1 MREFKG
7 TSVICF
13 PQEYVV
19 LDLETTGL
27 SPIYDEIIE
36 IGALKVS
43 GGVQEEFQTLIKPNR
58 MVSYFITDLTG
69 ISNDM
74 LKNAPSI
81 HTVLPALRSFIGNL
95 PIVAHN
101 AHFDINFLY
110 DNFQKTGFTFSNDFI
125 DTLRIS
131 RKLFPDQP
139 RHTLNHIC
147 AHLSIRQS
155 NAHRALSDVMT
166 THAIFNQFNAHVQ
179 SRGIDIETLQKPA
192 IQKRKAAVLPPP
204 NTGIDGTHP
213 LHHQTC
219 VFTGNM
225 SQMTRAQAMQK
236 IVDLGGIV
244 SETMTKRVSYLIIG
258 DAAYSNKFKDIKSTK
273 QRKAEQMILGGS
285 SVKVISESVF
295 LGMLSN
301 AHDRL

>member
-7 TSVICF
+7 KSVICF

-27 SPIYDEIIE
+27 SPSYDEIIE

-43 GGVQEEFQTLIKPNR
+43 NNVQEEFQTLVKPNR

-81 HTVLPALRSFIGNL
+81 HTVLPSLRSFIGNL

-110 DNFQKTGFTFSNDFI
+110 DNFQKAGFTFSNDFI

-155 NAHRALSDVMT
+155 NAHRALSDVIT
-166 THAIFNQFNAHVQ
+166 THTIFNKFNAHVQ
-179 SRGIDIETLQKPA
+179 SCGINIETPQKSS
-192 IQKRKAAVLPPP
+192 IQQTKSAV
-204 NTGIDGTHP
+204 
-213 LHHQTC
+213 
-219 VFTGNM
+219 V
-225 SQMTRAQAMQK
+225 R
-236 IVDLGGIV
+236 
-244 SETMTKRVSYLIIG
+244 
-258 DAAYSNKFKDIKSTK
+258 
-273 QRKAEQMILGGS
+273 
-285 SVKVISESVF
+285 
-295 LGMLSN
+295 
-301 AHDRL
+301 